1 MRKIIAL
8 GITNVFLL
16 TGCQTTTPT
25 APEPDL
31 YFTARGNEPGW
42 IVRFDAK
49 KIAFEGDYGETKITV
64 PKPQG
69 RPSFNGMRYITDQLT
84 VDVTHASCADVM
96 SGQRYAETVTVLA
109 SGKEYRGCGGR
120 QLPPESLNDTDWTV
134 VIIEQ
139 MPILPNVPTSLR
151 FTGGRVSGNAGCNNF
166 TGSYTVIGGTIN
178 FDAIAATKMA
188 CGQKEMMQEAKL
200 LSVLKS
206 KVSMRYTV
214 NGDLIL
220 TNESG
225 QRATFRRVI

>member
-1 MRKIIAL
+1 MRKIMAF
-8 GITNVFLL
+8 GITNVLLL
-16 TGCQTTTPT
+16 TGCQTTTPA
-25 APEPDL
+25 APDPEI

-42 IVRFDAK
+42 IVRFDAE

-134 VIIEQ
+134 VMIEQ

-151 FTGGRVSGNAGCNNF
+151 FASGRVSGNAGCNNF
-166 TGSYTVIGGTIN
+166 TGSYAVNGGTIY
-178 FDAIAATKMA
+178 FGPIAATKMA
-188 CGQKEMMQEAKL
+188 CGEKEMTQEAKL

-206 KVSMRYTV
+206 KVSTRYTV

-220 TNESG
+220 SNESG

>member
-1 MRKIIAL
+1 MRKIMAF
-8 GITNVFLL
+8 GITNVLLL
-16 TGCQTTTPT
+16 TGCQTTTPA
-25 APEPDL
+25 APDPEI

-42 IVRFDAK
+42 IVRFDAE
-49 KIAFEGDYGETKITV
+49 KIAFEGNYGETKITV

-84 VDVTHASCADVM
+84 IDVTHASCADVM

-134 VIIEQ
+134 VMIEQ
-139 MPILPNVPTSLR
+139 MPILPNVPPSLR
-151 FTGGRVSGNAGCNNF
+151 FASGRVSGNAGCNNF
-166 TGSYTVIGGTIN
+166 TGSYTVNGGTIN
-178 FDAIAATKMA
+178 FGPIAATKMA
-188 CGQKEMMQEAKL
+188 CGEKEMTQEAKL

-206 KVSMRYTV
+206 KVSTRYTV
-214 NGDLIL
+214 DGDLIL